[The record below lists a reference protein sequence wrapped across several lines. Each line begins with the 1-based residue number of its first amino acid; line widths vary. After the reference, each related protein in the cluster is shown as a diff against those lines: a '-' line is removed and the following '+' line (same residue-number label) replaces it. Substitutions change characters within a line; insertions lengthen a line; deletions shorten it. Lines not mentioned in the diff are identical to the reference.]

1 MEEIPLH
8 SRETEN
14 SAVGR
19 LLRGSLFAAVLLAMV
34 LLVLLAT
41 ATSNTELFQGSYQL
55 LFWLTAIVGTSLVV
69 LVLEM
74 TRRLLSRYR
83 RGVFGAR
90 LMARMALSFTVM
102 TIVPLLL
109 IYIVAVQFVG
119 RSIESWFD
127 VPLER
132 ALDSGL
138 NLGRA
143 TLDAMRSDVS
153 GTARAMAAELADTPR
168 DNWSFALQRMR
179 EQHGLQDVLI
189 LTGSNRII
197 TASGGRFAS
206 VVPDLPSA
214 EMMRRARFTSLVAEF
229 ESDAPRAPS
238 GEAAAGMAP
247 PVRTDAGEPTLGS
260 AAGLRL
266 RIIAAI
272 GATAQRP
279 DDGRYLHL
287 LQPVSRALSESAE
300 AISQGRND
308 YQQLLESRV
317 GLKRLFYVTLTLI
330 FFLTAF
336 ASIAAAFLLSGW
348 LTGPLSMLAAGTRA
362 VAGGDFRPVKS
373 YSGRDEL
380 GVLTE
385 SFNAMMRQLADARQQ
400 VDRNQRELKRANA
413 RLESVLANLTAGV
426 LVLDSEFRLTL
437 GNAGA
442 ERILNAGLGQHLG
455 KAITEIP
462 GLEQIAPQVEQAFHE
477 LALAG
482 DASWQ
487 RQFAMK
493 RMIPSAPADGGSS
506 AGSVRLGPGLSP
518 EQTIL
523 ARGSILPERRVGYVI
538 VFDDITEMVS
548 AQRALAWAD
557 VARRLAHEIMNPL
570 TPIQLATE
578 RLRAKLAGR
587 LPPAE
592 DKLLE
597 SSARTI
603 IQQVSSLKQMVDEF
617 RDYARLPSAVLAPL
631 DLNELVEEVARL
643 YAGPE
648 VGAHLR
654 LELDPELPLVMADSG
669 QLRQVVHNL
678 IKNSLEAIGKSE
690 AAEVILSTATIE
702 SPAGARTVRLQV
714 RDNGPGFASAVLGR
728 IFEPYVTTKPR
739 GTGLGLAIVR
749 KIVEE
754 HGARID
760 ASNVGGEAGRGAQ
773 VSLHFTKLAKSG
785 ENS

>member
-1 MEEIPLH
+1 MEEIPVH
-8 SRETEN
+8 SRDTEN

-206 VVPDLPSA
+206 VVPDLPSS

-229 ESDAPRAPS
+229 ESDAPRVAN
-238 GEAAAGMAP
+238 GEAAAGMTP
-247 PVRTDAGEPTLGS
+247 PVRSDTREPTLGN

-266 RIIAAI
+266 RLIVTI
-272 GATAQRP
+272 GASAQRP

-400 VDRNQRELKRANA
+400 VERNQRELKRANA

-442 ERILNAGLGQHLG
+442 ERILGAGLGQHLG

-462 GLEQIAPQVEQAFHE
+462 GLGQIAEQVEQAFHE

-487 RQFAMK
+487 RQFAMN
-493 RMIPSAPADGGSS
+493 RALPSGPADG
-506 AGSVRLGPGLSP
+506 GSVRLGPGLSP

-654 LELDPELPLVMADSG
+654 VELDPEAPPVMADSG

-678 IKNSLEAIGKSE
+678 VKNALEAIGKSE
-690 AAEVILSTATIE
+690 EAEVVLSTATIE
-702 SPAGARTVRLQV
+702 SPSGARTVRLQV

-760 ASNVGGEAGRGAQ
+760 ASNVGGEPGQGAQ

-785 ENS
+785 DNS